1 MNTYRLLVVRF
12 CFLLFLKKTYS
23 GFREFCI
30 VQKINKLG
38 RNLHEQNWLSF
49 KGDGR
54 VTKTE
59 FVTLWQSIT
68 HGNQETAEAFFYL
81 ADLND
86 DNIIDSKDLSPLYN
100 VFDTDG
106 KLKKYWPIK
115 LFDIQNPYF
124 LSISIRYGCVRCFGF
139 RINIVC

>member
-1 MNTYRLLVVRF
+1 M
-12 CFLLFLKKTYS
+12 KK
-23 GFREFCI
+23 
-30 VQKINKLG
+30 
-38 RNLHEQNWLSF
+38 NWLTF

-106 KLKKYWPIK
+106 KHKNTDQSNCLTSK
-115 LFDIQNPYF
+115 IQTFY
-124 LSISIRYGCVRCFGF
+124 RYRLGTVVFAILASELTSF
-139 RINIVC
+139 VDL

>member
-1 MNTYRLLVVRF
+1 M
-12 CFLLFLKKTYS
+12 KK
-23 GFREFCI
+23 
-30 VQKINKLG
+30 
-38 RNLHEQNWLSF
+38 NWLTF

-68 HGNQETAEAFFYL
+68 HGNQEHAEAFFYL

-106 KLKKYWPIK
+106 KLKQYWPIK

-124 LSISIRYGCVRCFGF
+124 LSISIRYGRVRCFGF

>member
-1 MNTYRLLVVRF
+1 M
-12 CFLLFLKKTYS
+12 KK
-23 GFREFCI
+23 
-30 VQKINKLG
+30 
-38 RNLHEQNWLSF
+38 NWLTF

-106 KLKKYWPIK
+106 KHKKILTNQIVWHPKSI
-115 LFDIQNPYF
+115 LFIDID
-124 LSISIRYGCVRCFGF
+124 
-139 RINIVC
+139 

>member
-1 MNTYRLLVVRF
+1 M
-12 CFLLFLKKTYS
+12 KK
-23 GFREFCI
+23 
-30 VQKINKLG
+30 
-38 RNLHEQNWLSF
+38 NWLTF

-106 KLKKYWPIK
+106 KHKKYWPIK

-139 RINIVC
+139 RINIVCWFVGDGQVTAHEFAEKWVGVNILRFW